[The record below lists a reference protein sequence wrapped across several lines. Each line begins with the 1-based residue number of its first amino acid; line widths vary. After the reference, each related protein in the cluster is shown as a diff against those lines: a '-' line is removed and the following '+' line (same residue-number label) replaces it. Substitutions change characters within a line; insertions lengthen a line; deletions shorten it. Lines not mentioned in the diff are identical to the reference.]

1 MDGRLSQTKWDT
13 ANVYSN
19 GVSEEIIGKAIK
31 KYNLP
36 RHKLL
41 ILSKCC
47 GTVRESN
54 DPETLALKDIESTVD
69 YVNQRGTETLENRS
83 TPIDLGANIHRTFPT
98 SHIQRRRRISCSTP
112 DPLHRPLTNP
122 SL

>member
-1 MDGRLSQTKWDT
+1 MVKKWDT

-31 KYNLP
+31 KYNIP

-41 ILSKCC
+41 ILTKCC

-54 DPETLALKDIESTVD
+54 DPETLALKDIEGTVD
-69 YVNQRGTETLENRS
+69 YVNQRGKS
-83 TPIDLGANIHRTFPT
+83 P
-98 SHIQRRRRISCSTP
+98 
-112 DPLHRPLTNP
+112 
-122 SL
+122 